1 MDVVKTIAEVRG
13 QVAKAHKE
21 GKVIGLVPTMG
32 ALHAGHASLID
43 AARGGCGF
51 VVVSIFVNPMQ
62 FGPNEDLSRYP
73 RTPQHDIDLCRS
85 RGANVVFMPDAH
97 EIYPAVGNLTQVSIS
112 RLGDRL
118 CGASRPG
125 HFTGVCTVVSKL
137 FNIIQPDKAFFG
149 AKDFQQAA
157 VIRQMTA
164 DLNFPIEIVVC
175 PIVRESDG
183 LAMSSRNVYLS
194 KEHRLQAVALSAS
207 LKMAAE
213 MIRNSHPPS
222 ADVIE
227 AIRRRIHSHA
237 PDGTID
243 YVEVVD
249 PFSLMPVEETNRC
262 VCIALAV
269 KFGSTRLIDNVVV
282 EKA

>member
-1 MDVVKTIAEVRG
+1 MDVVKTIAEVRRH
-13 QVAKAHKE
+13 VAQARRE

-43 AARGGCGF
+43 AARVECSF
-51 VVVSIFVNPMQ
+51 VVVSIFVNPTQ

-73 RTPQHDIDLCRS
+73 RTPQQDIDICRNH
-85 RGANVVFMPDAH
+85 GGDVVFMPDAN
-97 EIYPAVGNLTQVSIS
+97 EIYPPGGNPTQVSIS
-112 RLGDRL
+112 RLGDSL

-137 FNIIQPDKAFFG
+137 FNMVQPDKAFFG

-157 VIRQMTA
+157 IIRQMTA
-164 DLNFPIEIVVC
+164 DLNFPVKIIVC

-194 KEHRLQAVALSAS
+194 KEHRQQAVALSAA

-213 MIRNSHPPS
+213 LIRDSHPPS

-227 AIRRRIHSHA
+227 AIRKHIHSHA

-243 YVEVVD
+243 YVEVVE
-249 PFSLMPVEETNRC
+249 PCSLRPAEETNRS
-262 VCIALAV
+262 VCIAMAV
-269 KFGSTRLIDNVVV
+269 RFGATRLIDNVVV